1 MARWDASIKYSGT
14 LWSEPNVTAEVR
26 EAMSEVRGFAEQ
38 LIQSRTPVD
47 TGKMKSSW
55 QVNTS
60 DRLLTISNPMY
71 YANFIEEGT
80 RKIKPFYCYTGA
92 LPAIE
97 QRFKEL
103 VIEKIEAK
111 YGGNTRSLRNVASM
125 LVGAK
130 RGLIYQKRKATQKLT

>member
-55 QVNTS
+55 QVNTG

-80 RKIKPFYCYTGA
+80 RKIKPF
-92 LPAIE
+92 
-97 QRFKEL
+97 
-103 VIEKIEAK
+103 
-111 YGGNTRSLRNVASM
+111 
-125 LVGAK
+125 
-130 RGLIYQKRKATQKLT
+130 